1 VYFTLWEK
9 WCVIKENNDVY
20 FFISKKMQL
29 NESDNNKELSNDLFE
44 ENSENDFSE
53 IDEQEEIA
61 EEYRPIKDYENYEA
75 SNLG

>member
-1 VYFTLWEK
+1 
-9 WCVIKENNDVY
+9 
-20 FFISKKMQL
+20 MQL
-29 NESDNNKELSNDLFE
+29 ERSRAASLRHETDKELSNDLFE